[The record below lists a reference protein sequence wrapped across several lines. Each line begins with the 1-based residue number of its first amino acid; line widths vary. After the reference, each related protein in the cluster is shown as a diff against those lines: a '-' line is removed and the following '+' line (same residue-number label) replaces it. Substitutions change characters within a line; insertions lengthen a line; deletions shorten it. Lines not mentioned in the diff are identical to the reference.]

1 MISFSKDKN
10 MIKILEI
17 EKKSLNAML
26 DIQKNLNRQILL
38 FLKNFLGDINV
49 DINFDSENLAFNYIK
64 ETSSILDKSN
74 SNISKINSLTQ
85 ELDDI
90 IAKINDSSI
99 EKKITQYN
107 NKFNREINQ
116 IYKNT
121 SLIEEFIHKIS
132 LLDLSEITEKI
143 NKNSETIK
151 ESSNLTIDS
160 NILDS
165 SFVENTL
172 IISEMKNKVILP
184 YTITEINNIL
194 FNDNNKYKSIEEVIN
209 EVYTKP
215 IKKYRFPAVSR
226 FKEAYRLVIEKEHK
240 SKAKALSLATELF
253 GKYNLHPAII
263 TACKSLDEL
272 DIYLACLE
280 DDVLDE
286 FPFFE
291 IRYEVAPAIQKKQE
305 PDFL

>member
-1 MISFSKDKN
+1 MISFSKEKN
-10 MIKILEI
+10 MSKILEI
-17 EKKSLNAML
+17 EKKSLNSML

-49 DINFDSENLAFNYIK
+49 DINFDSENIAFNYIK
-64 ETSSILDKSN
+64 ETSSTLDKSN
-74 SNISKINSLTQ
+74 SNISKINSLIKN
-85 ELDDI
+85 LDEI
-90 IAKINDSSI
+90 ITKIDDTSI
-99 EKKITQYN
+99 EEKISQYN
-107 NKFNREINQ
+107 NKFNEEIDE

-132 LLDLSEITEKI
+132 LLDISEIVK
-143 NKNSETIK
+143 KVNSTSEK
-151 ESSNLTIDS
+151 ESTSNQSLIIDPS
-160 NILDS
+160 ILEY

-172 IISEMKNKVILP
+172 VISEMRNKVILP

-194 FNDNNKYKSIEEVIN
+194 FDDNNKYKTIEEIID
-209 EVYTKP
+209 EKYTEP
-215 IKKYRFPAVSR
+215 ITRYRFPAISR
-226 FKEAYRLVIEKEHK
+226 FREAYKLVTEKEHK

-280 DDVLDE
+280 DNVLDE

-291 IRYEVAPAIQKKQE
+291 IKYEIAPVVQKA
-305 PDFL
+305 